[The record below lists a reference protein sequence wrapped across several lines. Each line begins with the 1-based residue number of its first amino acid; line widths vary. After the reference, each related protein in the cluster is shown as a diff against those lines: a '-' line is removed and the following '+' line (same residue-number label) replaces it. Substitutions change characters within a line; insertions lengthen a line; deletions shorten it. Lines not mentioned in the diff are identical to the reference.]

1 MVITA
6 DVSGTAGTTHMFMCN
21 ITTAAAVDTSVTAEL
36 TWSGPGVGSGRHS
49 ITPVM
54 AVDGSNMFTSTLELS
69 PLTSSDAGLY
79 ICSVTLSPAGD
90 TTFIN
95 PSAAGNDSQS
105 LDVAGKHLPFHVCFS
120 NIVQGLGIRTY
131 ITFGPEYYTCCVG

>member
-1 MVITA
+1 
-6 DVSGTAGTTHMFMCN
+6 MCS
-21 ITTAAAVDTSVTAEL
+21 IITAAAVDTSVTPEV

-49 ITPVM
+49 ITPVI
-54 AVDGSNMFTSTLELS
+54 AVDGSNMFTSTLQLR

-105 LDVAGKHLPFHVCFS
+105 LDVAGKHLPFHVCFMYRGERS
-120 NIVQGLGIRTY
+120 EHTSPLGQGIIHAAWDKCLVRIK
-131 ITFGPEYYTCCVG
+131 